1 MCGVLTHTKPNAR
14 PLTPCEQDQNRLFAF
29 FAKAAALRV
38 KPDGDSY
45 AYLITQASRTEDYPL
60 LRTVRQLGVAPGVAR
75 QARTG

>member
-1 MCGVLTHTKPNAR
+1 MHAKRKTGPVVR
-14 PLTPCEQDQNRLFAF
+14 CEQDQNRLFAF

-60 LRTVRQLGVAPGVAR
+60 LRTVRAGSCA
-75 QARTG
+75 